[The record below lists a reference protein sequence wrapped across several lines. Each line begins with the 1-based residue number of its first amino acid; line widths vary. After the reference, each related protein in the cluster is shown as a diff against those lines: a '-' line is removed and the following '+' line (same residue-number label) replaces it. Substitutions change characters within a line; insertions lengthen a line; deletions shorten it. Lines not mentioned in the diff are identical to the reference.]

1 MVAGRRIVELP
12 IPTYYGD
19 EICHVNGMKYAGNV
33 MKASLQ
39 AKFQK
44 ANLFYDRRFDCEPVN
59 AGEKYP
65 SKLEFE
71 LARTRGS
78 SGLFHLAR
86 AFLTLDRASVRSA
99 SP

>member
-1 MVAGRRIVELP
+1 MIAGRTIVEKP

-19 EICHVNGMKYAGNV
+19 EICYVNGMQYAGNV

-59 AGEKYP
+59 TGEKYP
-65 SKLEFE
+65 SKLEFNSTHSRIVE
-71 LARTRGS
+71 LVPAGAAFST
-78 SGLFHLAR
+78 LAR
-86 AFLTLDRASVRSA
+86 ASA
-99 SP
+99 QSARP